1 MNLQAYSRWVG
12 LLAFCV
18 LTISGCGTTPSAKFY
33 TLSPLNAAQTENPA
47 RPVDLPIGIGP
58 VSFPE
63 FLDRPQIVARTSSN
77 QLEVDEFHRWGGSLQ
92 EDFSRV
98 LVQNLSALLDTN
110 RVHVY
115 PSQEQLDLSYRVA
128 IDVQQFDGRFGEG
141 VTLNAVWTLL
151 DEQKIEPLLVK
162 RFQFTAPTPASDYE
176 ALVAAHSEALA
187 ALSQD
192 IAAEMVRFAP

>member
-1 MNLQAYSRWVG
+1 MNFRAYSRWVW
-12 LLAFCV
+12 LLTLCV

-33 TLSPLNAAQTENPA
+33 TLSPLSPTQTDSTL
-47 RPVDLPIGIGP
+47 RSVDLPIGIGP

-110 RVHVY
+110 RIHVY
-115 PSQEQLDLSYRVA
+115 PSQEQLDLAYRIA
-128 IDVQQFDGRFGEG
+128 IDVQQLDGRLGEG

-151 DEQKIEPLLVK
+151 DEKKIQPLLVK
-162 RFQFTAPTPASDYE
+162 RFQFTAPATSPDYE

-187 ALSQD
+187 ALSQA
-192 IAAEMVRFAP
+192 IASEMVRFAQ